1 MSEKYLTQGRD
12 WTAFDYKDY
21 CDTGPHDPFCGHRVD
36 GPVMVRLADGTE
48 KLACFY
54 TRLIGGFEHDVGKV
68 THWRWI
74 RADDCLRINAA
85 VSGSSPTP
93 EALGTESG

>member
-1 MSEKYLTQGRD
+1 MSEKYLRQGHD
-12 WTAFDYKDY
+12 WTTFDYKDY

-36 GPVMVRLADGTE
+36 GPVMVRLEDGTE

-54 TRLIGGFEHDVGKV
+54 TRMVGGFDTDVGKV

-74 RADDCLRINAA
+74 RDSDCKRINTVLAQI
-85 VSGSSPTP
+85 GPIP
-93 EALGTESG
+93 E

>member
-1 MSEKYLTQGRD
+1 MSEKYLRQGRD

-21 CDTGPHDPFCGHRVD
+21 CETGPHDPFCGHRVD
-36 GPVMVRLADGTE
+36 GPVMVRLEDGTE
-48 KLACFY
+48 ELAYFW
-54 TRLIGGFEHDVGKV
+54 TRLVGGFDTAKV

-93 EALGTESG
+93 VAPDTESG